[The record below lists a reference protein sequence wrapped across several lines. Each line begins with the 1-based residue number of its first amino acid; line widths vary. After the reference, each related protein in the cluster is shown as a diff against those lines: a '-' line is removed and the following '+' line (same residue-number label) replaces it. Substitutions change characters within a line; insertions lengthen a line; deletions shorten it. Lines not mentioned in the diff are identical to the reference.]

1 VSLQFVPDDA
11 VVVVVAEVGD
21 EYPPVVVVV
30 ASVGGLYAPLVVVV
44 VASVGPL

>member
-21 EYPPVVVVV
+21 EYP
-30 ASVGGLYAPLVVVV
+30 LVVVV